1 MAHLKWVINLFR
13 MDTDNHYDNSMQDMQ
28 NQQQDIYDQQDMHAE
43 QFQQFQQIEN
53 LNNNTDGH
61 NTGDGNGI

>member
-1 MAHLKWVINLFR
+1 
-13 MDTDNHYDNSMQDMQ
+13 MDTDNHNDNFMQDLQ
-28 NQQQDIYDQQDMHAE
+28 YQQQDTGIYDQQDTHAE

-61 NTGDGNGI
+61 NTGDGYGI

>member
-1 MAHLKWVINLFR
+1 
-13 MDTDNHYDNSMQDMQ
+13 MDTDNHNDNSMQDLQ
-28 NQQQDIYDQQDMHAE
+28 YQQQHIYDQQDTHAE

-61 NTGDGNGI
+61 NTGDGYGI